1 MMEKTKKILIVDSD
15 TNYIIPLRNSLSKI
29 GYEVV
34 CWDDGQKALELAK
47 SLHADLIISEVDLPK
62 VSGHVLFKELRSVP
76 ACKTT
81 PFIFLSSQK
90 RVDDRIKSMELGVD
104 DYITKPFY
112 VEEVVA
118 RIEALFNEISKLDE
132 SQSQAE
138 KGFSGNLTEMNL
150 VDLIQTLEL
159 GKKSAVL
166 KLKHNSTIGMV
177 YVKDGDVIDASLPDL
192 SPDDALM
199 RMFTWTIGN
208 FYVDITPVDREKSV
222 QTSNKDLIN
231 IGLRRLNEWNQIKE
245 GLPPINTVVM
255 KTQINSYD
263 ELSEEEVEM
272 ISSLEEKKYIY
283 DIIEKSNLDDVKAL
297 EVMRSL
303 YQKGYL
309 QETED
314 NYVPLVDD
322 YVTKLKQ
329 NVSTS
334 RTTTERVL
342 SIVSN
347 VFKKPEEEKPSP
359 RNQQGERRQVPDR
372 RKGDR
377 RRFDKLR
384 GPNQIYLTKTEL
396 LMIRE
401 RLS

>member
-1 MMEKTKKILIVDSD
+1 MEKTKKILIVDSD

-29 GYEVV
+29 GYEVI

-47 SLHADLIISEVDLPK
+47 SLHADMIISEVDLPK
-62 VSGHVLFKELRSVP
+62 VSGHALFKDLRSVP

-104 DYITKPFY
+104 DYIAKPFY

-118 RIEALFNEISKLDE
+118 RVEALFKEISKLNE

-177 YVKDGDVIDASLPDL
+177 YVKDGEVVDASLPNL
-192 SPDDALM
+192 LPDKALL

-208 FYVDITPVDREKSV
+208 FYVDITPVDRDKTV

-231 IGLRRLNEWNQIKE
+231 IGLRRLNEWDQIKE
-245 GLPPINTVVM
+245 GLPPINAVVT
-255 KTQINSYD
+255 KSQINSYD
-263 ELSEEEVEM
+263 DLSEEEREM
-272 ISSLEEKKYIY
+272 ISSLDEKNFIY
-283 DIIEKSNLDDVKAL
+283 EVIEKSQLDDVKAL

-322 YVTKLKQ
+322 YITKLKQ
-329 NVSTS
+329 NVPTS
-334 RTTTERVL
+334 RSTTERVL

-347 VFKKPEEEKPSP
+347 VFKKPDEDNTAQG
-359 RNQQGERRQVPDR
+359 NQQNERRQISDR

-377 RRFDKLR
+377 RRYDNLI

>member
-1 MMEKTKKILIVDSD
+1 MEKTKKILIVDSD
-15 TNYIIPLRNSLSKI
+15 TNYIIPLRNSLSKV

-62 VSGHVLFKELRSVP
+62 LSGHLLFKELRSAP

-118 RIEALFNEISKLDE
+118 RIDALFKEINKLSE
-132 SQSQAE
+132 NQGQAE

-177 YVKDGDVIDASLPDL
+177 YVKDGEVIDAALPNL
-192 SPDDALM
+192 SPDNALM

-208 FYVDITPVDREKSV
+208 FYVDITSVDRDKTV

-245 GLPPINTVVM
+245 GLPSINTVVT

-263 ELSEEEVEM
+263 ELSEEEGEM
-272 ISSLEEKKYIY
+272 IECLDEKNYIY
-283 DIIEKSNLDDVKAL
+283 ELIEKSRLDDIKAL

-322 YVTKLKQ
+322 YVSKLKQ
-329 NVSTS
+329 NAPTS

-347 VFKKPEEEKPSP
+347 VFKKPEEVKETTQD
-359 RNQQGERRQVPDR
+359 QQYDRRQVPDR

-377 RRFDKLR
+377 RRFDRLK
-384 GPNQIYLTKTEL
+384 GQNQIYLTKTEL